1 MMKKKKVLFIDRDGT
16 ILKEPV
22 GYQID
27 AFEKMEFLDG
37 VISALKTIVSWNEF
51 ELVLVTNQDGL
62 GTESYPYEAFRGPHE
77 LMRSVL
83 QSEGIV
89 FSEECIDASFPE
101 ENSPNRKP
109 RTGMLQHYFSD
120 EYDLEASF
128 VIGDRMTDVELAANL
143 GCKAFFISSN
153 PELGANE
160 TERSPD
166 DLARSIRRTVASWD
180 EISTDLRLGTRI
192 VEVNRKTAETDCTI
206 LLDLDGTG
214 KAEINTGIAFF
225 DHMLEQI
232 ARHGQMDLKVQMKGD
247 LQVDEHHTIEDTAI
261 VLGQAIDQAIGSK
274 LGMERYGFAL
284 PMDDCFATAAID
296 FGGRAELVWKV
307 ELKREFVGKMP
318 TEMVQHFFKSLCFS
332 ARCNCYI
339 TATGENEHHKVES
352 IFKAF
357 AKALL
362 MAKRRNGNWNVLPT
376 TKNEL

>member
-16 ILKEPV
+16 ILKEPE

-37 VISALKTIVSWNEF
+37 VISALKMIVSWNEF
-51 ELVLVTNQDGL
+51 ELVLVTNQDGM
-62 GTESYPYEAFRGPHE
+62 GTKRYPYDAFKGPHD
-77 LMRSVL
+77 LMCSVL
-83 QSEGIV
+83 RSEGIV
-89 FSEECIDASFPE
+89 FADECIDCSFPE

-109 RTGMLQHYFSD
+109 RIGMLQRYFSV
-120 EYDLEASF
+120 EYDLENSF

-166 DLARSIRRTVASWD
+166 QLTGFIRRTVLGWD
-180 EISTDLRLGTRI
+180 EILTDLRLGTRV

-206 LLDLDGTG
+206 RLDLDGTG
-214 KAEINTGIAFF
+214 KAEIATGIAFF

-232 ARHGQMDLKVQMKGD
+232 ARHGQLDLKVQMKGD

-261 VLGQAIDQAIGSK
+261 VLGQAIDEAIGSK

-284 PMDDCFATAAID
+284 PMDDCFATVAID

-339 TATGENEHHKVES
+339 EATGENEHHKVES

-362 MAKRRNGNWNVLPT
+362 MAKRRNGNWNILPT